1 MTNTNSWWK
10 QNRIRVLRTLLS
22 ERGAIGGGG
31 STFILLG
38 ISFGIILLAGV
49 GKITWPAAQTELSIT
64 SYGDSFKMEGRGIID
79 MKAKVCRLLTPAEA
93 FQRIAKIPAPL
104 GSLGGN

>member
-1 MTNTNSWWK
+1 MTKTNAWWK
-10 QNRIRVLRTLLS
+10 QNRIRVRRTLLD

-38 ISFGIILLAGV
+38 IGLGIILLAGA
-49 GKITWPAAQTELSIT
+49 GKMTWPVPQTGIPIAN
-64 SYGDSFKMEGRGIID
+64 YGDSFEIAGTGIID
-79 MKAKVCRLLTPAEA
+79 MKAKVCRLLTPGEV
-93 FQRIAKIPAPL
+93 FQTIAKIPETP